1 MNETM
6 TCGNK
11 EGDEETMVDDSL
23 VEDSEEKTIVDYEE
37 EEEMLDL
44 ETMDKIMNEEATDF
58 HEAELEK
65 FKVFA
70 DVECQLDETN
80 TFISTPICYTREDED
95 EIHYHWGR
103 D

>member
-6 TCGNK
+6 ICGNK

-23 VEDSEEKTIVDYEE
+23 VEDSEEKPIVDYEE
-37 EEEMLDL
+37 EEEMLDV
-44 ETMDKIMNEEATDF
+44 ETMDKIINEEATDF
-58 HEAELEK
+58 QEEELEK

-80 TFISTPICYTREDED
+80 TFISIPICHTREDED